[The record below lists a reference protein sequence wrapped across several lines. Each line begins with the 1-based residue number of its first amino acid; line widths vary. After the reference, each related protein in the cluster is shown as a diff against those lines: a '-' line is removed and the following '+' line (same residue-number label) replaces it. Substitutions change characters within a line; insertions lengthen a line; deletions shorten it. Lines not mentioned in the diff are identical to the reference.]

1 MTTQKELDGYKEIL
15 DLITEKRI
23 FFEKELVLAYEANN
37 KFSLQKQ
44 IKDLEKQI
52 GELKQKIA
60 EAIKNSAVENPELVS
75 IKEKIDEE
83 QKNIKAASKQLTP
96 FSKIRLA
103 DVVGR
108 EEDLEN
114 IHRQLTENKGILLLV
129 NGIGGIGKTTAALA
143 YINSPKYTEN
153 YKHLA
158 WITILSEN
166 LKKDFTE
173 QLSNTFTGYEFN
185 EPQRLDFH
193 FEQLINYLS
202 RKFKDTLLII
212 DNANDKEQL
221 GSLYQDFLNLGWTI
235 LITSRTRHDSFEVLE
250 LGTLKPEFAYL
261 LFTKHYKKQADEN
274 TIRKILKTI
283 EYHSLLTV
291 LLAKTAQKN
300 HALTLQQLLTLL
312 ENNKLSDKQ
321 LGMNI
326 DLQLTPDKK
335 NYASIRQM
343 HQYILAIFETQNL
356 NEAEQT
362 VLRHFSVLPATIE
375 IEFTLLAKL
384 FETPQSELPDLLNT
398 LSDLYAKGWLTSH
411 DTAYAIH
418 PLIKEVAN
426 MQLKPTPQNCQNVI
440 KWLANKT
447 YRDSA
452 SRESNITKKE
462 FLIFGESLANCFDN
476 FVIVETEAIK
486 YLATSYNNLS
496 LIYQDLGDLPKA
508 KEFQLKALEIG
519 EKVLDKNDPSLATFY
534 NNLSMIYLNLD
545 NLQEAEKIQ
554 LKALEIRKKVLA
566 PTHPDLV
573 QSYNNLSEIY
583 KYSDDLHEAIEFQLK
598 AIEISEKVLDKN
610 NPNLASSFNNLSTI
624 YFNLGDFSKAKDYQL
639 KALEIRKKV
648 LDKNHPDLAQS
659 YNNLSQIYL
668 HLVDFPKAKEF
679 QLKDIEI
686 KEKVLNANH
695 PALATSYNNLSC
707 IYLNLS
713 DLPKAKDFQLKA
725 IEIREKVLAA
735 THRDFAQSYN
745 NLATIYYEMQE
756 KDHALKFINQA
767 IKILEYNFPNGHP
780 NLETSKRW
788 KKDIEKM

>member
-321 LGMNI
+321 LGINI
-326 DLQLTPDKK
+326 DMQLTPDKK
-335 NYASIRQM
+335 SYASIRQM
-343 HQYILAIFETQNL
+343 HQYIMAIFETQNL
-356 NEAEQT
+356 SEAEQT

-375 IEFTLLAKL
+375 IEFTLLAQL
-384 FETPQSELPDLLNT
+384 FETPESEQTDLLNT
-398 LSDLYAKGWLTSH
+398 LNDLHAKGWLTNH
-411 DTAYAIH
+411 NTTYAIH
-418 PLIKEVAN
+418 PLVKAVVWK
-426 MQLKPTPQNCQNVI
+426 QQQPTPKNCQNVI
-440 KWLANKT
+440 NGFIKVIDYDEFT
-447 YRDSA
+447 SP
-452 SRESNITKKE
+452 ITKKE
-462 FLIFGESLANCFDN
+462 FVIFGESMANCFDN
-476 FVIVETEAIK
+476 YLQNFSKVSNFREVELHAIK
-486 YLATSYNNLS
+486 DLATSYNNLS
-496 LIYQDLGDLPKA
+496 LIYQHLGDLPKAKEFQLKTIEIFEKVFEKNHPSLATSYNNLSQIYQDFGDLPKA
-508 KEFQLKALEIG
+508 KEFQLKALEIQ
-519 EKVLDKNDPSLATFY
+519 EKVFDKN
-534 NNLSMIYLNLD
+534 
-545 NLQEAEKIQ
+545 
-554 LKALEIRKKVLA
+554 
-566 PTHPDLV
+566 HPDLAA
-573 QSYNNLSEIY
+573 SYNNLCIVY
-583 KYSDDLHEAIEFQLK
+583 YSLGDLPKAKEFQLK

-610 NPNLASSFNNLSTI
+610 HPNLATSYNNLSLI
-624 YFNLGDFSKAKDYQL
+624 YLHLGDLPKAKEFILKTIDILEKVLDKNHPSLATSYNNLSLIYKDLGDLPKAKEFQL
-639 KALEIRKKV
+639 KDIEISEKV

-659 YNNLSQIYL
+659 YS
-668 HLVDFPKAKEF
+668 
-679 QLKDIEI
+679 
-686 KEKVLNANH
+686 
-695 PALATSYNNLSC
+695 
-707 IYLNLS
+707 
-713 DLPKAKDFQLKA
+713 
-725 IEIREKVLAA
+725 
-735 THRDFAQSYN
+735 
-745 NLATIYYEMQE
+745 NLATIYYKMQE
-756 KDHALKFINQA
+756 KDNALKFINQA
-767 IKILEYNFPNGHP
+767 IKIWEYNFSNGHP
-780 NLETSKRW
+780 NLETAKEL
-788 KKDIEKM
+788 KEVIEKM